1 MVLDI
6 ILVILIIAAVFKG
19 LHRGLIVAVFSLLSF
34 FVGLAA
40 AIKLSAFVAD
50 HLKEAIHLSARW
62 LPILSFV
69 LVFLAVVIL
78 LRWIANLIQTAVDF
92 AWLGGLNRL
101 GGALLYVLI
110 YIVIY
115 SVFLFY
121 GAKSHILSNNT
132 IHSSATYHWIAP
144 VGPAVVNGI
153 GKIFPFFKG
162 MFESLEDFFSHLVK

>member
-1 MVLDI
+1 MILDI
-6 ILVILIIAAVFKG
+6 ILMILVIVATFKG

-50 HLKEAIHLSARW
+50 HLKEAIHLSERW

-78 LRWIANLIQTAVDF
+78 LRWIANLIQAAVDF
-92 AWLGGLNRL
+92 AWLGGINRL
-101 GGALLYVLI
+101 GGALLYIIL
-110 YIVIY
+110 YMVIY
-115 SVFLFY
+115 SVFLYY
-121 GAKSHILSNNT
+121 GATSHILSNST
-132 IHSSATYHWIAP
+132 IHASATYKWIAP

-153 GKIFPFFKG
+153 GKFFPFFKG
-162 MFESLEDFFSHLVK
+162 MFESLDQFFSHLVK